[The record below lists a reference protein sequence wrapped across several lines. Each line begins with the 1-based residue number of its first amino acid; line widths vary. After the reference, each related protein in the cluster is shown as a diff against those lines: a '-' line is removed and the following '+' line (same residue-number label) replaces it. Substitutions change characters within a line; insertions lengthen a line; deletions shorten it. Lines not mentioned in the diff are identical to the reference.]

1 MENLV
6 AVCPVCKAEIELTEV
21 TEESDI
27 LYCWD
32 CASRLVAIGVEQN
45 NITLNHAPAPEEEFY

>member
-1 MENLV
+1 MENVV
-6 AVCPVCKAEIELTEV
+6 AACPVCKAEIELTEV

-32 CASRLVAIGVEQN
+32 CASRLVAIGVKQN
-45 NITLNHAPAPEEEFY
+45 NITLNPAPPPEEEFY